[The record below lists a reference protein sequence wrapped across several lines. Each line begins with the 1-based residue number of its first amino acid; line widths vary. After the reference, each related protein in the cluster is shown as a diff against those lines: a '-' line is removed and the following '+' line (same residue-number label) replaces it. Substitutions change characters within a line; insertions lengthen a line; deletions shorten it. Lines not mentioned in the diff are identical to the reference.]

1 MTANL
6 KSAGDGIDWPAVHRR
21 LERADA
27 AMEEAFNPSPAH
39 AKAIMDARA
48 RRLAP
53 IPEVSRPPGAN
64 VGVVL
69 FGLGRERYAIET
81 RFVREVVRFADF
93 TQVPGTPK
101 FVVGVANLRGTVI
114 AIIDL
119 HRFFN
124 IPRKGVTDL
133 SRVIV
138 LGIDRVEFG
147 ILADLADGQTEIAV
161 ADILPPPGKMAGIAS
176 SYVRGVTRE
185 ALIILD
191 GMALLADERLTV
203 DQTQQRRSS

>member
-1 MTANL
+1 M
-6 KSAGDGIDWPAVHRR
+6 PAAQIG
-21 LERADA
+21 ADA
-27 AMEEAFNPSPAH
+27 QIVASA
-39 AKAIMDARA
+39 
-48 RRLAP
+48 
-53 IPEVSRPPGAN
+53 GAN

-93 TQVPGTPK
+93 TPVPGTPE

-114 AIIDL
+114 AIVDL

-138 LGIDRVEFG
+138 LGIERVEFG
-147 ILADLADGQTEIAV
+147 VLADLADGQTDIA
-161 ADILPPPGKMAGIAS
+161 ADDILPPPGKMAGIAS

-203 DQTQQRRSS
+203 DQTQKRPLP

>member
-1 MTANL
+1 MNADV
-6 KSAGDGIDWPAVHRR
+6 KPAAAGIDWQAVRKR
-21 LERADA
+21 LDRADA
-27 AMEEAFNPSPAH
+27 AVEEAFNPSPAH

-53 IPEVSRPPGAN
+53 MAEASRPPGAN

-93 TQVPGTPK
+93 TPVPGTPE

-114 AIIDL
+114 AIVDL
-119 HRFFN
+119 HQFFN

-147 ILADLADGQTEIAV
+147 ILADLADGQTEIAA

>member
-1 MTANL
+1 M
-6 KSAGDGIDWPAVHRR
+6 SADVKPVAAGIDWQAVRKR
-21 LERADA
+21 LDRADA
-27 AMEEAFNPSPAH
+27 AVEEAFNPSPAH

-48 RRLAP
+48 RKLAP
-53 IPEVSRPPGAN
+53 MPEALRPPGAN

-81 RFVREVVRFADF
+81 RFVREVARFADF
-93 TQVPGTPK
+93 TPVPGTPE

-114 AIIDL
+114 AIVDL
-119 HRFFN
+119 QRFFN

-147 ILADLADGQTEIAV
+147 ILADLADGQAEIA
-161 ADILPPPGKMAGIAS
+161 ADDILPPPGKRAGIAS

-203 DQTQQRRSS
+203 DQTHKRRLP

>member
-1 MTANL
+1 M
-6 KSAGDGIDWPAVHRR
+6 SADVKPAAAGIDWQAVRKR
-21 LERADA
+21 LDRADA
-27 AMEEAFNPSPAH
+27 AVEEAFNPSPAH
-39 AKAIMDARA
+39 AKAIMEARA
-48 RRLAP
+48 RKLAP
-53 IPEVSRPPGAN
+53 MPEALRPSEAN

-93 TQVPGTPK
+93 TPVPGAPE

-147 ILADLADGQTEIAV
+147 ILADLADGQTEIA
-161 ADILPPPGKMAGIAS
+161 ADDILPPPGKMAGSAS

-191 GMALLADERLTV
+191 GMVLLADERLTV
-203 DQTQQRRSS
+203 DQTHKRRLP

>member
-6 KSAGDGIDWPAVHRR
+6 KSAGAGIDWPAVHRR

-53 IPEVSRPPGAN
+53 IPEASRPPGAN

-81 RFVREVVRFADF
+81 RFVR
-93 TQVPGTPK
+93 
-101 FVVGVANLRGTVI
+101 
-114 AIIDL
+114 
-119 HRFFN
+119 
-124 IPRKGVTDL
+124 
-133 SRVIV
+133 
-138 LGIDRVEFG
+138 
-147 ILADLADGQTEIAV
+147 
-161 ADILPPPGKMAGIAS
+161 
-176 SYVRGVTRE
+176 
-185 ALIILD
+185 
-191 GMALLADERLTV
+191 
-203 DQTQQRRSS
+203 RSSGSPTSRRFPEPPNSSSASPTCAAR

>member
-1 MTANL
+1 M
-6 KSAGDGIDWPAVHRR
+6 SAPIRLVAFDWQAVRTR
-21 LERADA
+21 LDKADA
-27 AMEEAFNPSPAH
+27 ALEEAFNPSPAH

-53 IPEVSRPPGAN
+53 KQAAARLPVASL
-64 VGVVL
+64 GVVL

-93 TQVPGTPK
+93 TPVPGTPD
-101 FVVGVANLRGTVI
+101 FIVGVTNLRGTVMTI
-114 AIIDL
+114 VDL
-119 HRFFN
+119 HRLFK
-124 IPRKGVTDL
+124 IPRRGVTDL

-138 LGIDRVEFG
+138 LGVDRVEFG
-147 ILADLADGQTEIAV
+147 ILADQASGQAEIA
-161 ADILPPPGKMAGIAS
+161 ADDVLAAPGKMAGIAG
-176 SYVRGVTRE
+176 SYLRGVTRE

-191 GMALLADERLTV
+191 GRALLADERLTI